1 MKPVRTLVVDD
12 SAAMRAIIIE
22 HLQRDSRIEVVGQAV
37 DAASAREAIKQLNP
51 SVITLDIEM
60 PSMSGL
66 EFLEKIMRLRPM
78 PVLMVSSLTRKGA
91 KLSIKA
97 IELGA
102 VDVVPKPTS
111 TEPDTFDDL
120 AIKVV
125 AAANARIRA
134 RGASDGKNARLPR
147 RHARQSDVASD
158 TKLIAIGAST
168 GGVEA
173 LIEVLQGF
181 PQQCPPTV
189 ITQHMPPLFTS
200 SLAGRLNDIC
210 AAEVLEA
217 TSGAPLVPGK
227 VYLAPGGDRH
237 LEVAESSGL
246 RCRLRPGPRVNGHRP
261 SVDVMFKSV
270 AAASGAG
277 AVGVILTGMGDDGAE
292 GLLKMREAGSRTIGQ
307 DESTSIVYG
316 MPKAAFQ
323 IGAVG
328 QQLPLSEISEKVLS
342 SNTRTSQI

>member
-1 MKPVRTLVVDD
+1 MNPVRTLVVDD

-22 HLQRDSRIEVVGQAV
+22 HLQRDNRIEVVGQAV

-111 TEPDTFDDL
+111 AEPDTFDDL

-134 RGASDGKNARLPR
+134 RTTPNGSAAKPPR
-147 RHARQSDVASD
+147 AGIGRSEAATE

-173 LIEVLQGF
+173 LIEVLEGF
-181 PQQCPPTV
+181 PKMCPPTV

-200 SLAGRLNDIC
+200 SLATRLNDIC
-210 AAEVLEA
+210 AAEVTEA

-227 VYLAPGGDRH
+227 IYLAPGGDRH
-237 LEVAESSGL
+237 LEVTSNSGL

-261 SVDVMFKSV
+261 SVDVMFKSIAEV
-270 AAASGAG
+270 SGAG

-316 MPKAAFQ
+316 MPKAAYQ

-328 QQLPLSEISEKVLS
+328 QQLPLGEITESILS
-342 SNTRTSQI
+342 FSTHTSRK

>member
-1 MKPVRTLVVDD
+1 MTMNPVRTLVVDD

-22 HLQRDSRIEVVGQAV
+22 HLQRDKRIEVVGQAV
-37 DAASAREAIKQLNP
+37 DAASAREAIKQLDP

-111 TEPDTFDDL
+111 AEPDTFDDL

-134 RGASDGKNARLPR
+134 RTGTNGTEPKPNRATVQRSA
-147 RHARQSDVASD
+147 AESD
-158 TKLIAIGAST
+158 TKVIAIGAST

-181 PQQCPPTV
+181 PAMCPPTV

-200 SLAGRLNDIC
+200 SLATRLNDIC
-210 AAEVLEA
+210 AAEVVEA
-217 TSGAPLVPGK
+217 TSRCPFATGKDLSRPRRRSSSRSFKQLRFEMPAAPRRSRQWPSSVGRCD
-227 VYLAPGGDRH
+227 VQVGCRGIRCWCGRSDFDRDGRRRSQRS
-237 LEVAESSGL
+237 AQAARI
-246 RCRLRPGPRVNGHRP
+246 RCSHNRPR
-261 SVDVMFKSV
+261 
-270 AAASGAG
+270 
-277 AVGVILTGMGDDGAE
+277 
-292 GLLKMREAGSRTIGQ
+292 
-307 DESTSIVYG
+307 
-316 MPKAAFQ
+316 
-323 IGAVG
+323 
-328 QQLPLSEISEKVLS
+328 
-342 SNTRTSQI
+342 

>member
-1 MKPVRTLVVDD
+1 MKDPVRTLVVDD

-22 HLQRDSRIEVVGQAV
+22 HLQRDKRIEVVGQAV
-37 DAASAREAIKQLNP
+37 DAASAREAIKQLDP

-111 TEPDTFDDL
+111 AEPDTFDDL

-125 AAANARIRA
+125 AAANARIRSRTA
-134 RGASDGKNARLPR
+134 TNNAGPKPNRANVQRSATESDAK
-147 RHARQSDVASD
+147 V
-158 TKLIAIGAST
+158 IAIGAST

-181 PQQCPPTV
+181 PATCPPTV

-200 SLAGRLNDIC
+200 SLATRLNDIC
-210 AAEVLEA
+210 AAEVIEA
-217 TSGAPLVPGK
+217 TSGAPLLPGK
-227 VYLAPGGDRH
+227 IYLAPGGDRH
-237 LEVAESSGL
+237 LEVSNNSGL
-246 RCRLRPGPRVNGHRP
+246 RCRLRPGARVNGHCP

-270 AAASGAG
+270 AEVSGAG
-277 AVGVILTGMGDDGAE
+277 AVGVILTGMGDDGAQ
-292 GLLKMREAGSRTIGQ
+292 GLLKMRESGARTIGQ

-316 MPKAAFQ
+316 MPKAAYQ

-328 QQLPLSEISEKVLS
+328 QQLPIGEISEH
-342 SNTRTSQI
+342 IF